1 MPLTN
6 LRSVHLTPAELTI
19 IAEAMTV
26 LKTALQNVNVELTAE
41 DRIKYGSVNEQN
53 KLLVNKVKDFRTNK
67 PELSAMNIDW
77 EEFEKDY
84 GSRGIFENLEEEF
97 QSLAIKVKNAKI
109 LHDYD
114 NYQAALEDY
123 SYTAYRAGSGADGFE
138 NKMNELKQFFN
149 RSGQKAA
156 PKKPIGE

>member
-6 LRSVHLTPAELTI
+6 LRSVHLTPAELTTI
-19 IAEAMTV
+19 EQSMTD
-26 LKTALQNVNVELTAE
+26 LETSLQNVDAPLTPE
-41 DRIKYGSVNEQN
+41 DRKKYGSINEQN
-53 KLLVNKVKDFRTNK
+53 KLLVNKVKDFRTNRA
-67 PELSAMNIDW
+67 ELSATDVDW
-77 EEFEKDY
+77 DEFGLDY
-84 GSRGIFENLEEEF
+84 GSRGTYENLIARLE
-97 QSLAIKVKNAKI
+97 SLAIKLRNAKI

-149 RSGQKAA
+149 RSGKTA
-156 PKKPIGE
+156 PPKPPTEE